1 MPSSPMTMRVRRG
14 RSAAPSF
21 TLTAQTPGGGAC
33 RRTASWSGR
42 VRRLFNRGRCTRSA
56 TWARSRSARQ
66 TRTGER
72 RREERRT
79 PRPPTPPCPA
89 VSIFGW
95 GLGEPRG
102 SATPAR
108 ARRSG
113 GMPRGVGGRQLAP
126 RSARENGQGAGRGS
140 GPSRHREI
148 RGWRMSNGGLVL
160 GADTLVH
167 VAGRAAFPGG
177 PTGADAA
184 GVGRGR
190 SLPRGGVRDRHT
202 SDALAYRRV
211 VRATCFEGVWAA
223 STAWDRGR
231 AAVPAFAWAGPGGH
245 HGLVRGR
252 QGCAEGVERGE
263 SGRAGVR
270 LGGGVDMTATSTGI
284 FGRRPST
291 CRRRRRRRT
300 GLEEEQQVQRLLL

>member
-1 MPSSPMTMRVRRG
+1 MPSIPMTMRVRRD

-56 TWARSRSARQ
+56 TWARSRSARR

-126 RSARENGQGAGRGS
+126 RSARENGQGGGRGS

-148 RGWRMSNGGLVL
+148 RGRAPFREGGS
-160 GADTLVH
+160 AT
-167 VAGRAAFPGG
+167 ATPATPSPTAASCARRVSRVSGPRRRRGTGG
-177 PTGADAA
+177 ERPCRRSP
-184 GVGRGR
+184 GRG
-190 SLPRGGVRDRHT
+190 LAGIT
-202 SDALAYRRV
+202 AL
-211 VRATCFEGVWAA
+211 FEGV
-223 STAWDRGR
+223 R
-231 AAVPAFAWAGPGGH
+231 AAPRAWNGVRAAAPACAWGGCGH
-245 HGLVRGR
+245 DRHVDRHLWA
-252 QGCAEGVERGE
+252 QTINLSAQETEE
-263 SGRAGVR
+263 DRAG
-270 LGGGVDMTATSTGI
+270 GGTAGAAALALNI
-284 FGRRPST
+284 K
-291 CRRRRRRRT
+291 
-300 GLEEEQQVQRLLL
+300 